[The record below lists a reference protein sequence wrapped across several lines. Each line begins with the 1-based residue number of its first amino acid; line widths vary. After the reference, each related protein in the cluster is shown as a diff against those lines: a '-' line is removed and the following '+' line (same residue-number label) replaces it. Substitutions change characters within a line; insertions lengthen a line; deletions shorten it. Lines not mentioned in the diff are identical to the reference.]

1 MSFYSVIEKYRG
13 FNFEE
18 YFKNVTDDDIKRSIY
33 EKNLSTEDLLNLLS
47 PKAINYLEEMAKRAQ
62 ELSLKYFGRTVLL
75 YTPMYISN
83 YCINKCLYCGYN
95 VDNKIVRKK
104 LTKEEIRNEAIAI
117 AKEGCRHLI
126 LLTGESEYHSSLEY
140 IVDSIKIIK
149 EYFPSITLEVYPMTV
164 EQYSKTVEAGAE
176 GLTIY
181 QETYD
186 EEVYH
191 SVHISGPKKDYK
203 FRLDTPERGA
213 QAGMRTISIGALL
226 GLADF
231 RKDAFFT
238 ALHGDYI
245 RRKYPKCDVTYS
257 PPRIRPCEGGIKG
270 LTEVSDRELVQIVL
284 AYRLFAPQCGMNIS
298 TRENVN
304 MRKGLIPFGVTK
316 ISAGVSTAVG
326 GHTLEDKGT
335 SQFDVNDESSVE
347 DIKELIKKI
356 GYQPILKDWERI

>member
-1 MSFYSVIEKYRG
+1 MSFYSVIEKYRD

-18 YFKNVTDDDIKRSIY
+18 YFENVTADDVKRSIN
-33 EKNLSTEDLLNLLS
+33 ERNLSPQDLLNLLS
-47 PKAINYLEEMAKRAQ
+47 PRASAHLEEMANRAR

-83 YCINKCLYCGYN
+83 YCINKCAYCGYN
-95 VDNKIVRKK
+95 LDNNITRKK
-104 LTKEEIRNEAIAI
+104 LTQEEIKNEAIAI

-126 LLTGESEYHSSLEY
+126 LLTGESDYHSPLQY
-140 IVDSIKIIK
+140 IVESINTIK

-164 EQYSKTVEAGAE
+164 EEYKKTIEAGVE

-186 EEVYH
+186 EEVYDR
-191 SVHISGPKKDYK
+191 VHLSGPKKNYR

-245 RRKYPKCDVTYS
+245 RRKYPQCDVTYS
-257 PPRIRPCEGGIKG
+257 PPRIRPCEGGLENIKA
-270 LTEVSDRELVQIVL
+270 VSDRELVQIIL

-298 TRENVN
+298 TRENVD
-304 MRKGLIPFGVTK
+304 MRRGLIPFGVTK

-326 GHTLEDKGT
+326 GHTLKNKGT
-335 SQFDVNDESSVE
+335 SQFDVSDESSVE
-347 DIKELIKKI
+347 DIKNLIKDI
-356 GYQPILKDWERI
+356 GYQPILKDWERF